1 MKKDKIKAL
10 TIVILKSKEEMK
22 IERGKINLSVK
33 LNVIIVLR

>member
-1 MKKDKIKAL
+1 MEKDKIKAL

-22 IERGKINLSVK
+22 IVGENINLSVK